1 MLLNGGDLNGV
12 RLLKRETV
20 ELMKTN
26 HLSDELIPI
35 DLDPLTPYLRGHGF
49 GLGFAVI
56 TDIVQSGM
64 LGSEGAFW
72 WGGFANTFF
81 WVDPREELIG
91 LIMPQLTPAGD
102 KTIQREFQELCYQ
115 AIVD

>member
-1 MLLNGGDLNGV
+1 
-12 RLLKRETV
+12 
-20 ELMKTN
+20 
-26 HLSDELIPI
+26 
-35 DLDPLTPYLRGHGF
+35 
-49 GLGFAVI
+49 
-56 TDIVQSGM
+56 M
-64 LGSEGAFW
+64 LGSEGTFW

>member
-1 MLLNGGDLNGV
+1 LNGV
-12 RLLKRETV
+12 RLLRPETV
-20 ELMKTN
+20 ELMMTN

-35 DLDPLTPYLRGHGF
+35 DFDPLTPYLRGHGF
-49 GLGFAVI
+49 GFGFAVI
-56 TDIVQSGM
+56 TDVAKSGM

-91 LIMPQLTPAGD
+91 LIMPQLTPAGE